1 MTTSPQTHTPLKA
14 ALTSAIGFAALLM
27 ASALHAQANILL
39 IVSDDHGAADSG
51 SYGNTEISTPNID
64 RLSKQGIRFNAA
76 FTTQAICTPSRSSLF
91 TGLYPM
97 RHGAH
102 RNHTSVNEDT
112 LSLPHYFQ
120 PLGYKVYLA
129 GKTHIGPDSAFPFE
143 TLSAEGL
150 IPFSTSITD
159 YFRSMRDVFHSDEA
173 FVMVVSTSLP
183 HTPLG
188 EHRYPDSQ
196 RYQANNISLP
206 PYLVDTKETRR
217 ARAGYYELVSQFDR
231 DLGVMLQMLDD
242 SPAADITYVI
252 YLSDHGAGFAFEKWT
267 NYDAGIRIPLIVRA
281 PDRRNAGTS
290 SDAMV
295 SIIDV
300 LPTMLSLAGQNQQQS
315 IDGRSFKKLI
325 DNPELDH
332 RDYIFATHTTLGIRN
347 ASDAMP
353 IRTIRNKRFK
363 YIKNLNP
370 EGVLTNNVTETGQ
383 SAWPSWLSAAS
394 NGNAQAQQ
402 RISAYQSRP
411 EEELYSLEAD
421 PYELKNVIANP
432 GYAPMLANMRAAL
445 ELEMARQDD
454 QGLKASHTE
463 SNIGFVARLLWA
475 TQSAWQRLR
484 GLFSAD

>member
-1 MTTSPQTHTPLKA
+1 MTTRPQIRRQLSPLLTCTILLIATLA
-14 ALTSAIGFAALLM
+14 ASM
-27 ASALHAQANILL
+27 VQAQANFLL

-51 SYGNTEISTPNID
+51 SYGNTEVSTPNLD
-64 RLSKQGIRFNAA
+64 RLAEQGIRFDAA
-76 FTTQAICTPSRSSLF
+76 FTTQAICTPSRSSLY

-102 RNHTSVNEDT
+102 RNHTSVNEGT

-129 GKTHIGPDSAFPFE
+129 GKTHIGPDEAFPFE
-143 TLSAEGL
+143 AVSAEGL
-150 IPFSTSITD
+150 HPFSTSITD
-159 YFRSMRDVFHSDEA
+159 YFTAMRDVFHSDEA
-173 FVMVVSTSLP
+173 FVMVASTTLP

-188 EHRYPDSQ
+188 EHRYPDSE
-196 RYQANNISLP
+196 RYQPDNVTLP
-206 PYLVDTKETRR
+206 PYLVNTAETRR

-231 DLGVMLQMLDD
+231 DLGVMLQMLDN
-242 SPAADITYVI
+242 SPAADMTYVI

-281 PDRRNAGTS
+281 PDHRNAGTS
-290 SDAMV
+290 SNALV
-295 SIIDV
+295 SIIDL
-300 LPTMLSLAGQNQQQS
+300 LPTMLKLAGQNEQHS
-315 IDGRSFKKLI
+315 IDGRSFAKLI
-325 DNPELDH
+325 DNPQLDH

-347 ASDAMP
+347 ASDPMP
-353 IRTIRNKRFK
+353 IRTIRNQRFK

-370 EGVLTNNVTETGQ
+370 QGVLRNNVTETEQ
-383 SAWPSWLSAAS
+383 SAWPSWIRAA
-394 NGNAQAQQ
+394 NKGNTIAQQ
-402 RISAYQSRP
+402 RTRAYQNRP

-421 PYELKNVIANP
+421 PFELKNVISNP

-445 ELEMARQDD
+445 ELEMARQND

-463 SNIGFVARLLWA
+463 SNIGFMAKFFWA

-484 GLFSAD
+484 SLFGAD